1 MLQKPEHLL
10 AANAAFI
17 LILGLVNGGII
28 MINLQLEY
36 SLPLFPILFFSS
48 AISSM
53 VFWMYCAHRLRIN
66 IEDHKKAAF
75 LAATP
80 WLALSIPTLIATT
93 ILGIIASNSTKAIGW
108 GLITLLL
115 LVSGALC
122 WVIHMLIMKPKFKK

>member
-1 MLQKPEHLL
+1 MIQKPEHLL
-10 AANAAFI
+10 AANVALI

-36 SLPLFPILFFSS
+36 SLPLLPILFFSS
-48 AISSM
+48 TISSM
-53 VFWMYCAHRLRIN
+53 VFWMYCAYRLRIS